1 MISNQNRWLLWLTIE
16 EIVSL
21 NAIIVSTNT
30 FYHMNKK
37 MLRGVR
43 VIRDVMVFFLAEGAV
58 VANEGIA
65 ALIDMHVA

>member
-1 MISNQNRWLLWLTIE
+1 MISNENRWLVWLTIE

-21 NAIIVSTNT
+21 NAIIVSTYT

-37 MLRGVR
+37 MLRGGR

-58 VANEGIA
+58 VADKGIA
-65 ALIDMHVA
+65 ALVDMHVA